1 VLDIRQLQYF
11 VAVAEEEHVGRAAE
25 RLHISQSPLSRQI
38 AQLEERLG
46 LTLFERSQQ
55 RIRLTADGRTFLAE
69 TRALLTHATRLESL
83 ARRLGRGDEGGLCIG
98 YLENAMH
105 SGVLSDALRTLRA
118 TRSAVHIAL
127 YNMQS
132 VDQLEGLRQRSLDMA
147 LVCEPPLKDDPDLD
161 TAQLL
166 SDPML
171 LALPESH
178 PLATAHDLT
187 PDALGTL
194 NWIAVLQKEGA
205 LKHDNFVAACARA
218 GFTPTISMEA
228 TEPLTALGL
237 VAAGLG
243 SAMIQ
248 SSLRRQAPAGVVLRE
263 VSWFAYRTPLWAA
276 WHKVNL
282 RPLVSIFREVLLDNA
297 RVRAGRSA
305 DVDAVDKADSATQGR
320 RRKPAAA
327 SVVRG

>member
-105 SGVLSDALRTLRA
+105 SGVLSDALRALRE
-118 TRSAVHIAL
+118 TRPAVHIAL

-132 VDQLEGLRQRSLDMA
+132 VDQLEGLRQRSLDIA
-147 LVCEPPLKDDPDLD
+147 LVCESPPGDDPDLD
-161 TAQLL
+161 SALLL

-171 LALPESH
+171 LALPDSH

-187 PDALGTL
+187 PDALGAL
-194 NWIAVLQKEGA
+194 DWIAVLQKEGA

-218 GFTPTISMEA
+218 GFTPMISMEA

-243 SAMIQ
+243 STMIQ
-248 SSLRRQAPAGVVLRE
+248 SGLRRQAPAGVVLRE
-263 VSWFAYRTPLWAA
+263 VPWMTYRTPLWAA
-276 WHKVNL
+276 WHRVNL
-282 RPLVSIFREVLLDNA
+282 RPLVAIFREVLLGNA
-297 RVRAGRSA
+297 RGMADETTVATKKAGSTG
-305 DVDAVDKADSATQGR
+305 KT
-320 RRKPAAA
+320 RRKKLSAA
-327 SVVRG
+327 SVGSVV

>member
-1 VLDIRQLQYF
+1 
-11 VAVAEEEHVGRAAE
+11 
-25 RLHISQSPLSRQI
+25 
-38 AQLEERLG
+38 
-46 LTLFERSQQ
+46 
-55 RIRLTADGRTFLAE
+55 
-69 TRALLTHATRLESL
+69 
-83 ARRLGRGDEGGLCIG
+83 
-98 YLENAMH
+98 
-105 SGVLSDALRTLRA
+105 
-118 TRSAVHIAL
+118 
-127 YNMQS
+127 
-132 VDQLEGLRQRSLDMA
+132 
-147 LVCEPPLKDDPDLD
+147 
-161 TAQLL
+161 
-166 SDPML
+166 ML

-194 NWIAVLQKEGA
+194 DWIAVLQKEGA

-297 RVRAGRSA
+297 KLRAGRSA
-305 DVDAVDKADSATQGR
+305 DVDAVDKTDSATQGR

>member
-1 VLDIRQLQYF
+1 MLDIRQLQYF

-105 SGVLSDALRTLRA
+105 SGVLSDALRTLRES
-118 TRSAVHIAL
+118 RPAVHIAL

-132 VDQLEGLRQRSLDMA
+132 VDQLEGLRQRSLDIAM
-147 LVCEPPLKDDPDLD
+147 VCEAPVADDPDLD
-161 TAQLL
+161 SALLL

-171 LALPESH
+171 LALPDAH
-178 PLATAHDLT
+178 PLATAPELT

-194 NWIAVLQKEGA
+194 DWIAVLQKEGA

-218 GFTPTISMEA
+218 GFTPRISMEA

-243 SAMIQ
+243 STMIQ
-248 SSLRRQAPAGVVLRE
+248 SGLRRQAPAGVVLRE
-263 VSWFAYRTPLWAA
+263 VPWMTYRTPLWAA
-276 WHKVNL
+276 WHRVNL
-282 RPLVSIFREVLLDNA
+282 RPLVAIFREVLLENA
-297 RVRAGRSA
+297 RGMAQLTTLA
-305 DVDAVDKADSATQGR
+305 ANKAESTDRT
-320 RRKPAAA
+320 RRKRSSAARVGT
-327 SVVRG
+327 VV